1 MGTIKADTVTG
12 LADPNKLTVPTTVTV
27 GATILTDGSAGSTTI
42 TGEGGSTTTNLQQ
55 GLTKC
60 WVNFDG
66 TASGAASRDTFNVSG
81 MTDSATGN
89 YVVTFSSN
97 MGNANFSGVAVQGNN
112 NASNPGINATSAVGH
127 TASSAS
133 AIETSNLDPASNDY
147 AQISA
152 SYNGDLA

>member
-1 MGTIKADTVTG
+1 MSTLRTNALEGMDAKNSITIVA
-12 LADPNKLTVPTTVTV
+12 
-27 GATILTDGSAGSTTI
+27 GAGNI
-42 TGEGGSTTTNLQQ
+42 TTTSVQE

-66 TASGAASRDTFNVSG
+66 SASGAAARDSFNLSS

-89 YVVTFSSN
+89 YVVTFSNS
-97 MGNANFSGVAVQGNN
+97 MANANFSGVAVQGNN
-112 NASNPGINATSAVGH
+112 DATNAGVNATSAVGH

-133 AIETSNLDPASNDY
+133 GIETSNLDPASNDY

-152 SYNGDLA
+152 VYNGDLA

>member
-1 MGTIKADTVTG
+1 MSTLRTNALEGVDAKNSITIVA
-12 LADPNKLTVPTTVTV
+12 
-27 GATILTDGSAGSTTI
+27 GAGNI
-42 TGEGGSTTTNLQQ
+42 TTTNVQE

-66 TASGAASRDTFNVSG
+66 SASGAAARDSFNLSS

-89 YVVTFSSN
+89 YVVTFSNS
-97 MGNANFSGVAVQGNN
+97 MANANFSGVAVQGNN
-112 NASNPGINATSAVGH
+112 DATNAGVNATSAVGH

-133 AIETSNLDPASNDY
+133 GIETSNLDPASNDY

-152 SYNGDLA
+152 VYNGDLA

>member
-1 MGTIKADTVTG
+1 MGTIKVDTVTG
-12 LADPNKLTVPTTVTV
+12 LSTASEVTIASNKFVGTAAGTMTVV
-27 GATILTDGSAGSTTI
+27 
-42 TGEGGSTTTNLQQ
+42 GEGGTTQTSLQQ

-81 MTDSATGN
+81 MTDSGTGN

-133 AIETSNLDPASNDY
+133 AIETSNLDPASTDY
-147 AQISA
+147 QQISA

>member
-1 MGTIKADTVTG
+1 MSTLRTNALEGVDAKNSITIVA
-12 LADPNKLTVPTTVTV
+12 
-27 GATILTDGSAGSTTI
+27 GAGNI
-42 TGEGGSTTTNLQQ
+42 TTTNVQE

-66 TASGAASRDTFNVSG
+66 SASGAAARDSFNLSS

-89 YVVTFSSN
+89 YVVTFSNSMAN
-97 MGNANFSGVAVQGNN
+97 TNFSGVAVQGNN
-112 NASNPGINATSAVGH
+112 DATNAGVNATSAVGH

-133 AIETSNLDPASNDY
+133 GIETSNLDPASNDY

-152 SYNGDLA
+152 VYNGDLA